1 MGDPHEQGPAVGIY
15 GNRRV
20 YPLSAEPGLIT
31 IADIAHSLAKIC
43 RYGGR
48 CHTFYSV
55 AQHSVLVA
63 HIVGGERPDL
73 AMHGLLHDAAEAYLG
88 DVVIPLK
95 QHLRFVGPWGS
106 LSFLEV
112 ESQLEKHI
120 RGQLGLRELTAP
132 EAAYVEAA
140 DREALAREAK
150 GLMGGPD
157 WAPNTEHEAI
167 TTGAAPEAAERSF
180 LAAYDRL
187 FSWLGEF

>member
-1 MGDPHEQGPAVGIY
+1 MGDAHHQGPAIGIY

-31 IADIAHSLAKIC
+31 VADIAHSLARIC

-55 AQHSVLVA
+55 AQHSVHVAHLVA
-63 HIVGGERPDL
+63 EDRPDL

-88 DVVIPLK
+88 DVVQPLK

-106 LSFLEV
+106 ISFQEV
-112 ESQLEKHI
+112 ESQLERHI

-132 EAAYVEAA
+132 EAAYVKAA
-140 DREALAREAK
+140 DREAFAQEAK

-157 WAPNTEHEAI
+157 WAPPTMHEAI
-167 TTGAAPEAAERSF
+167 IDGSTPEAAERSF
-180 LAAYDRL
+180 LATYDRL
-187 FSWLGEF
+187 FSWVGDF

>member
-1 MGDPHEQGPAVGIY
+1 MGTRGQGPAVGIY

-31 IADIAHSLAKIC
+31 IADIAHSLARLC

-55 AQHSVLVA
+55 AEHSVLVA
-63 HIVGGERPDL
+63 HIVADKQPEL
-73 AMHGLLHDAAEAYLG
+73 AMHGLLHDATEAYLG

-106 LSFLEV
+106 LSFQEV
-112 ESQLEKHI
+112 EAKLEQHI
-120 RGQLGLRELTAP
+120 FRQLGVRELTDT
-132 EAAYVEAA
+132 EAEDVRAA
-140 DREALAREAK
+140 DQEALAREAK

-157 WAPNTEHEAI
+157 WAPQTEHEGI
-167 TTGAAPEAAERSF
+167 NEGVSSRAAERSF
-180 LAAYDRL
+180 LATYDRL
-187 FSWLGEF
+187 FSWVGDY